1 MNKLEKEY
9 SKLYGDISYDYMERI
24 DSIIPHITKRNKLK
38 VFDEIKRILN
48 IKWKKLDFTIFI
60 LPKGTP
66 RPRSGKFGFYVKG
79 ASDHKKFFREF
90 TKNKELPIISTP
102 TRFYATVY
110 LPIPNSMNPVEKIL
124 CEMGFGSPIAKPDWD
139 NLAKTYCDMI
149 QDIILDDDS
158 LIVKGVL
165 EKRYSLKPRIEIH
178 IEYMEDF
185 DINFNK
191 KKIQRKW
198 EK

>member
-9 SKLYGDISYDYMERI
+9 SKLYGDVSYDYMERI

-90 TKNKELPIISTP
+90 TKNKELPIITTP

-124 CEMGFGSPIAKPDWD
+124 CEMGFGSPITKPDWD

-149 QDIILDDDS
+149 QDIILYDDS
-158 LIVKGVL
+158 LIIKGVL

>member
-1 MNKLEKEY
+1 
-9 SKLYGDISYDYMERI
+9 
-24 DSIIPHITKRNKLK
+24 
-38 VFDEIKRILN
+38 
-48 IKWKKLDFTIFI
+48 
-60 LPKGTP
+60 
-66 RPRSGKFGFYVKG
+66 
-79 ASDHKKFFREF
+79 
-90 TKNKELPIISTP
+90 
-102 TRFYATVY
+102 
-110 LPIPNSMNPVEKIL
+110 
-124 CEMGFGSPIAKPDWD
+124 MGFGSPINKPDWD